1 MRRAGGAACA
11 GLGARRGADSLAG
24 MPEPDPARSD
34 ATPAVTIYDVAREA
48 GVAPSTVSRAFSRPG
63 RVNAETGERIRQIAE
78 RLGYRAKPQARAAAP
93 RRTSML
99 AVVLA
104 DLANPVFYEL
114 VRGAGSACE
123 DAGYTMMLAETAE
136 SAEPELVLIVWSL
149 DDRYMMERM

>member
-1 MRRAGGAACA
+1 
-11 GLGARRGADSLAG
+11 
-24 MPEPDPARSD
+24 MPEPDPD
-34 ATPAVTIYDVAREA
+34 ATVAVTIYDVAREA

-104 DLANPVFYEL
+104 DLANPEIG
-114 VRGAGSACE
+114 RASCR
-123 DAGYTMMLAETAE
+123 E
-136 SAEPELVLIVWSL
+136 SGECVA
-149 DDRYMMERM
+149 